1 MSARRHPPVR
11 VLSVSTAAAAG
22 SPTGNA
28 ALRLFRLAAWAG
40 AVLVLFAG
48 LLLAITIPIHAIDA
62 LSYGEWSRLI
72 GQTRDFH
79 FAGISAQEYHRPLFY
94 VLQGWLWGV
103 FGFHEWIGRV
113 LSLAFSV
120 VLVGSV
126 AWLAA
131 RGPSWKTPAAVAA
144 LLVCLIPNV
153 LQGIASGLT
162 DVPLAALVALTAALT
177 WGMPEGRARPAA
189 LALAGAAT
197 VLVKPTGLVAL
208 VALGAAVL
216 VGESV
221 DRRTELRRSLAP
233 LAVGA
238 GVALL
243 YDAVQ
248 AHRLGMG
255 LLSFLTAGS
264 TGYYADLA
272 RSARTTE
279 LVGVQWLGSD
289 LRPLV
294 LFALAYTA
302 LRVVRRDHRA
312 AVVAG
317 SISAPAFGVV
327 LPVLV
332 NGSGIVGPFDTA
344 GHGLAFV
351 VLCAS
356 LPLAWWC
363 PPEAIPKRVWL
374 ERFAVLGLVALAVWL
389 WFGAYDTRLGSAAW
403 PGLVALVAISFAP
416 VIEGAAARF
425 PIAVLAPGFVLI
437 ALLAYAYTDLDGL
450 GEAQWKELR
459 TLGVSGLFDGARTR
473 NIVQPQISQVVAL
486 AGAEMGPT
494 DRLASADGQ
503 LRYFFPGRVFQGYPA
518 DCAALREYRV
528 FVLLTDEGT
537 RAYMRDVAGVP
548 DDPAYWAA
556 CKRPRLTQLS
566 DGSGG
571 YAVFRV
577 ER

>member
-1 MSARRHPPVR
+1 MSPAGETA
-11 VLSVSTAAAAG
+11 LS
-22 SPTGNA
+22 
-28 ALRLFRLAAWAG
+28 LFRLAACAC
-40 AVLVLFAG
+40 AALVLAAG
-48 LLLAITIPIHAIDA
+48 LLFAVTFPIHAIDA

-72 GQTRDFH
+72 GETWDFH
-79 FAGISAQEYHRPLFY
+79 FPGISAQTYHRPLFY

-103 FGFHEWIGRV
+103 FGFHEWIGRA

-120 VLVGSV
+120 MLVASV
-126 AWLAA
+126 GWLAA
-131 RGPSWKTPAAVAA
+131 RGPSWKTPAAVAV

-177 WGMPEGRARPAA
+177 WGMPAGRARLPV
-189 LALAGAAT
+189 LALAAAAT

-216 VGESV
+216 VGGRV
-221 DRRTELRRSLAP
+221 DRRAELRRSLAP

-255 LLSFLTAGS
+255 LLPFLKAGS
-264 TGYYADLA
+264 TGFYADLA
-272 RSARTTE
+272 RSARFDQ
-279 LVGVQWLGSD
+279 LVGVQWLGGD
-289 LRPLV
+289 LRPVL

-302 LRVVRRDHRA
+302 ARVARRNHRA
-312 AVVAG
+312 AVAAG
-317 SISAPAFGVV
+317 SVAAPVLGIV
-327 LPVLV
+327 LPLLA
-332 NGSGIVGPFDTA
+332 GGHDIAGPFSTT
-344 GHGLAFV
+344 GRGLAFV

-363 PPEAIPKRVWL
+363 PPEAIPQRVWL
-374 ERFAVLGLVALAVWL
+374 ERLAVLGLVPLAVWL

-425 PIAVLAPGFVLI
+425 PAAVLAPGLVLVS
-437 ALLAYAYTDLDGL
+437 LLAYSYTDLDGL
-450 GEAQWKELR
+450 GDAQWRELR
-459 TLGVSGLFDGARTR
+459 TLGVSGLLDGARTR

-486 AGAEMGPT
+486 AGAEMGPS
-494 DRLASADGQ
+494 DRLASAEGQ

-518 DCAALREYRV
+518 SCAALRGYRV

-537 RAYMRDVAGVP
+537 RAYMRDVARVP

-556 CKRPRLTQLS
+556 CREPRLTQLS